1 MLILTFADF
10 YKRMSPNIKASII
23 ITIILAVLV
32 LIVGH
37 KAKKQDPSKPSK
49 GIVLVFEILIDWIN
63 GMCKENL
70 GPKWKKYA
78 PMIVTLAL
86 FIFISNISGMF
97 GLNNPTAN
105 IAITVALGF
114 ISAFMIQ
121 ATAIKENGLKNYL
134 KGFLDPF
141 PIMLPI
147 NIISEIVTPFSLGM
161 RLFGNILSGS
171 IIMALIY
178 QSLALI
184 EIASI
189 PIGAILSVFIAP
201 AFHAIF
207 DIFFGAIQTY
217 VFILLTIIFV
227 SGKMPEK

>member
-49 GIVLVFEILIDWIN
+49 GLVLVFEILIDWIN
-63 GMCKENL
+63 GMCKDNL

-97 GLNNPTAN
+97 GFSNPTAN

-121 ATAIKENGLKNYL
+121 ATAIKENSIKNYL

-141 PIMLPI
+141 PLMLPI

-161 RLFGNILSGS
+161 RLFGNIISGS

-178 QSLALI
+178 QSLALL
-184 EIASI
+184 EIATI
-189 PIGAILSVFIAP
+189 PVGAILSVFVAP
-201 AFHAIF
+201 VFHAIF

>member
-49 GIVLVFEILIDWIN
+49 GLVLVFEILIDWIN

-97 GLNNPTAN
+97 GFSNLFNWN
-105 IAITVALGF
+105 F
-114 ISAFMIQ
+114 KK
-121 ATAIKENGLKNYL
+121 KE
-134 KGFLDPF
+134 
-141 PIMLPI
+141 
-147 NIISEIVTPFSLGM
+147 
-161 RLFGNILSGS
+161 
-171 IIMALIY
+171 
-178 QSLALI
+178 
-184 EIASI
+184 
-189 PIGAILSVFIAP
+189 
-201 AFHAIF
+201 
-207 DIFFGAIQTY
+207 
-217 VFILLTIIFV
+217 
-227 SGKMPEK
+227 